1 MILRNKKGE
10 IVGYQFKEKKTK
22 SPRLTEEQIKEIHQR
37 MQELWDQMESKPK
50 RIFDDVE
57 EQKETE

>member
-10 IVGYQFKEKKTK
+10 IVGYQFKAKKTK
-22 SPRLTEEQIKEIHQR
+22 NPRLTEEQIKEIHQR

-57 EQKETE
+57 EPKETE

>member
-22 SPRLTEEQIKEIHQR
+22 SSRLTEEQIKEIHQR

-50 RIFDDVE
+50 RIFDGVE
-57 EQKETE
+57 EQKET

>member
-10 IVGYQFKEKKTK
+10 IVGYQFKAKKTK
-22 SPRLTEEQIKEIHQR
+22 SPRLTEEQIKEIYQR

-50 RIFDDVE
+50 RIFDGVE
-57 EQKETE
+57 EQKET

>member
-10 IVGYQFKEKKTK
+10 IVGYQFKEKTTK
-22 SPRLTEEQIKEIHQR
+22 SPRLTEEQIREIHQR

-50 RIFDDVE
+50 RIFDDVKE
-57 EQKETE
+57 PKETE